1 MDMENV
7 FEKLLLQTSFACMAC
22 DGEIAHEEVATIK
35 SFAEEKKTYGNIDVE
50 TELQMLVEEIN
61 KKGKTFLKQYLLMVA
76 DSSLSVEQECAVLQI
91 ALDTIKSD
99 NDIRYSEVKFFKVL
113 RSNLKNI
120 TDKEI
125 LERVDGIDESYLA
138 QDIKQSY
145 MEMYDSYFENIEI
158 AQMAL

>member
-1 MDMENV
+1 
-7 FEKLLLQTSFACMAC
+7 
-22 DGEIAHEEVATIK
+22 
-35 SFAEEKKTYGNIDVE
+35 
-50 TELQMLVEEIN
+50 
-61 KKGKTFLKQYLLMVA
+61 MVA

>member
-1 MDMENV
+1 MENV

-22 DGEIAHEEVATIK
+22 DGEIAHEEVATIRTY
-35 SFAEEKKTYGNIDVE
+35 AEEKKTFGNINIE

-76 DSSLSVEQECAVLQI
+76 DSCLSVEQECAVLQI

-125 LERVDGIDESYLA
+125 LECVDGIDESYLA

-145 MEMYDSYFENIEI
+145 MEMFKSYFDNIELSEI
-158 AQMAL
+158 VIN

>member
-1 MDMENV
+1 MENE

-22 DGEIAHEEVATIK
+22 DGEIAHEEVEAIK
-35 SFAEEKKTYGNIDVE
+35 AFAEEKRAFGNLDVE

-61 KKGKTFLKQYLLMVA
+61 KKGKAFLKQYLLMVA

-99 NDIRYSEVKFFKVL
+99 NDVRYSEVKFFKVL
-113 RSNLKNI
+113 RSNLKSI
-120 TDKEI
+120 TDEEI

-145 MEMYDSYFENIEI
+145 MEMFDSYFDNIEI
-158 AQMAL
+158 SHMTL

>member
-1 MDMENV
+1 MENN

-22 DGEIAHEEVATIK
+22 DGEIAHEEVEAIK
-35 SFAEEKKTYGNIDVE
+35 AFAEEKRAFGNLDIE

-61 KKGKTFLKQYLLMVA
+61 KKGKAFLKQYLLMVA
-76 DSSLSVEQECAVLQI
+76 DSRLSVEQECAVLQI

-99 NDIRYSEVKFFKVL
+99 NDVRYSEVKFFKVL
-113 RSNLKNI
+113 RSNLKSI
-120 TDKEI
+120 TDEEI

-145 MEMYDSYFENIEI
+145 MEMFDSYFDNIELSKI
-158 AQMAL
+158 VIN